1 MIPDKDATR
10 EYLEARIAVR
20 GATNPMAFVHLG
32 NLYAKG
38 IGTSENHILANYFFE
53 KASAMGCKEADA
65 CIDQEYDSGRRD
77 LVSEVMTAMDDADHI
92 SPFRINRLFTRIE
105 KERIRKNYGILSY
118 IREHIPFFY
127 PDYDQEK
134 AFDDILNNRDTRDAD
149 IGFSL
154 CTGDNRSE
162 VNMDLL
168 ESMLQQLFSPVIQ
181 NADLYQ
187 RIIMSDNLYLLDDSE
202 SELLQCLC
210 NLRSSYD
217 EICRCHNMV
226 KREIAQ
232 VEGKDMFPY
241 FRVSLIPLLRKQIF
255 RCLLDIRELC
265 PQINDFLGC
274 LESDE
279 QLLNI
284 CEEIED
290 QDLQLF
296 LISYV
301 EFNIDTDS
309 ILIDHQKLLRSIR
322 NRDMSPLADR
332 INAFV
337 NKLTNIEIE
346 HQLPEFTKDSIPKIS
361 LD

>member
-1 MIPDKDATR
+1 MIPVKDAAR

-20 GATNPMAFVHLG
+20 GATNPKAFVRLG

-38 IGTSENHILANYFFE
+38 VGTTENHVLANYFYE
-53 KASAMGCKEADA
+53 KASAMGCKEADT
-65 CIDQEYDSGRRD
+65 CIEQEYEKGRRD
-77 LVSEVMTAMDDADHI
+77 IVREVMNAMADAEHLSD
-92 SPFRINRLFTRIE
+92 SKKNRIIRQVE
-105 KERIRKNYGILSY
+105 KERIRKNFGILSY
-118 IREHIPFFY
+118 IREHLSFFY

-162 VNMDLL
+162 VNIDLL
-168 ESMLQQLFSPVIQ
+168 ESMLQQLFAPIIQ
-181 NADLYQ
+181 DEDLYL

-309 ILIDHQKLLRSIR
+309 ILIDHQKLLKAIR
-322 NRDMSPLADR
+322 NHEMAPLVDR
-332 INAFV
+332 INTFV
-337 NKLTNIEIE
+337 SKLSNIEIE
-346 HQLPEFTKDSIPKIS
+346 HQLPEFTKDSLPKIS

>member
-1 MIPDKDATR
+1 MIPDKDAAR
-10 EYLEARIAVR
+10 EYLNARIAVR

-38 IGTSENHILANYFFE
+38 VGTTENHVLGNYFYE
-53 KASAMGCKEADA
+53 KASAMGCKEADD
-65 CIDQEYDSGRRD
+65 CIEREYDNGRRD
-77 LVSEVMTAMDDADHI
+77 LVREVMKAVADVDHL
-92 SPFRINRLFTRIE
+92 STYRMNRLIRRVE
-105 KERIRKNYGILSY
+105 KERARKNYGILSY
-118 IREHIPFFY
+118 IREHLSFFY

-134 AFDDILNNRDTRDAD
+134 AYDDIINNRDTRDAD

-162 VNMDLL
+162 VNIDLL
-168 ESMLQQLFSPVIQ
+168 ESMLQQLFAPIIQ
-181 NADLYQ
+181 DEDLYL
-187 RIIMSDNLYLLDDSE
+187 RIIESDNHYLLDDNE
-202 SELLQCLC
+202 SELLQCLL

-217 EICRCHNMV
+217 AICRCHKMV

-232 VEGKDMFPY
+232 VEGKDVFPF
-241 FRVSLIPLLRKQIF
+241 FRVPLIPLIRKQIF
-255 RCLLDIRELC
+255 RCLLDIRGLC

-290 QDLQLF
+290 QDIQLF

-309 ILIDHQKLLRSIR
+309 ILIDHQKLLKAIR
-322 NRDMSPLADR
+322 NHEMAPLVDR
-332 INAFV
+332 INTFV
-337 NKLTNIEIE
+337 CKLTNIEVE
-346 HQLPEFTKDSIPKIS
+346 HQLPEFTKDSLPKIS